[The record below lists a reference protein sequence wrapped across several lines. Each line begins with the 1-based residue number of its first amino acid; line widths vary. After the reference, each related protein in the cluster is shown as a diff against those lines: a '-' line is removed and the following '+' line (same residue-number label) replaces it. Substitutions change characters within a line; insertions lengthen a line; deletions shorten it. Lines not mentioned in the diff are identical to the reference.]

1 MAEKR
6 KVTNLLGLAVLAYL
20 SRGPM
25 HPYELS
31 RTLRDNDDTRSI
43 RFTHGSL
50 YSVVRQLAR
59 AGYIV
64 ETETV
69 RDSRRPERTLYAI
82 TEAGKRELHD
92 WLRDLVE
99 TPVEEYP
106 HFLAALSLIAAIP
119 PGEAVSLLATRVA
132 RLEQRRDENRA
143 LVDATLAKGVHPLFL
158 VEEDYRL
165 AMIEAEIAFIERLIR
180 RITDPDTGWERA
192 WAAFHEGAA
201 QAQETE
207 RRNA

>member
-1 MAEKR
+1 
-6 KVTNLLGLAVLAYL
+6 
-20 SRGPM
+20 
-25 HPYELS
+25 
-31 RTLRDNDDTRSI
+31 
-43 RFTHGSL
+43 
-50 YSVVRQLAR
+50 
-59 AGYIV
+59 
-64 ETETV
+64 
-69 RDSRRPERTLYAI
+69 
-82 TEAGKRELHD
+82 
-92 WLRDLVE
+92 
-99 TPVEEYP
+99 EEYP

-165 AMIEAEIAFIERLIR
+165 AMIEAEIAFIERLTR
-180 RITDPDTGWERA
+180 RITDADTGWERA